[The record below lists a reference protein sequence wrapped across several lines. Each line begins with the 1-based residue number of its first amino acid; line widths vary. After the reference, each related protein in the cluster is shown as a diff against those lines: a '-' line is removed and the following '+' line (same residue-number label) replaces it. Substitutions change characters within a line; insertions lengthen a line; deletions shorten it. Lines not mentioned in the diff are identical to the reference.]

1 MELGEELAVAA
12 ARCQLTNSA
21 KAEVKKGV
29 QLGVGVGV
37 EEEEEEV

>member
-1 MELGEELAVAA
+1 MVELGEELAVAA
-12 ARCQLTNSA
+12 ARCQLTNSS

-37 EEEEEEV
+37 EEEEV